1 MSTKPSS
8 TVTSIR
14 TRGCVFRKGG
24 TIAGNTV
31 RATFAGAFSR
41 SLPEGWLLAA
51 CAVSTAASFSAIA
64 GESLAKRRVPASVSA
79 MPQVALT
86 WLLARSPNLLLIPG
100 TSSTPHL
107 AENCGAAELTLTGEA
122 KAPLDALAG

>member
-8 TVTSIR
+8 TVTSTR

-24 TIAGNTV
+24 SV
-31 RATFAGAFSR
+31 
-41 SLPEGWLLAA
+41 
-51 CAVSTAASFSAIA
+51 A

-79 MPQVALT
+79 MLQVALT

-100 TSSTPHL
+100 TSSTAHL
-107 AENCGAAELTLTGEA
+107 AENCGAAELTLTEEA